1 MEKFAD
7 LIAILMAGP
16 ITIFRAPMI
25 NVARLKIHIKD
36 ERKMFLIC
44 ILCFQDNCVDTPNS
58 GQEDADRDGMGDACD
73 DDADNDGI
81 PNTPVSIIPF
91 VLFFLFIL

>member
-1 MEKFAD
+1 MPVMEKFAD

-25 NVARLKIHIKD
+25 NVARLKTHIKY

-44 ILCFQDNCVDTPNS
+44 ILCF
-58 GQEDADRDGMGDACD
+58 
-73 DDADNDGI
+73 
-81 PNTPVSIIPF
+81 
-91 VLFFLFIL
+91 